1 MELRRSSR
9 RKTAGQDPKQVP
21 AIHPTQEPDHTGKH
35 APASPLECGP
45 ARRPVHEQDL
55 ELGQQH
61 TVSRLPQPPAA
72 AVRKRRK
79 PLRKDAPRR
88 LARPAFHSQPQA
100 RSSLDSGAVRAC
112 GEKSAELA
120 AVQDHPLARDP
131 ALQRLA
137 QQVQQLSESL
147 QSLQRPQRS
156 EDEELLP
163 RIKQELGNSNRDLVL
178 ARALTDPNI
187 SESQSL
193 KLVAKWY
200 GIDMRDVCDIAFLRD
215 KPGADRNSRQRS
227 ELQFVNKRISRAL
240 LQERDTS
247 LPWPEKRRKVDAPQP
262 TESSSSGEAGD
273 PFQNVTLLS

>member
-9 RKTAGQDPKQVP
+9 RKAAGQDSKQDP
-21 AIHPTQEPDHTGKH
+21 AQEPGHTGER
-35 APASPLECGP
+35 APDREP
-45 ARRPVHEQDL
+45 ARRSAHEQ
-55 ELGQQH
+55 EQKLGRQQ
-61 TVSRLPQPPAA
+61 SQAPPAA
-72 AVRKRRK
+72 AARKRRK

-88 LARPAFHSQPQA
+88 LARPAFLSLPQPH
-100 RSSLDSGAVRAC
+100 SSLDSDAVRAC
-112 GEKSAELA
+112 GKKSAELVA
-120 AVQDHPLARDP
+120 IQDHPLARDP
-131 ALQRLA
+131 ALQRLT

-147 QSLQRPQRS
+147 QSLQSLQEPQRS

-163 RIKQELGNSNRDLVL
+163 RIRQELGNGNRDLVL

-247 LPWPEKRRKVDAPQP
+247 LPWPEKRRKTDTSQP
-262 TESSSSGEAGD
+262 TEASSSGDAGD
-273 PFQNVTLLS
+273 RFQNVTLLS